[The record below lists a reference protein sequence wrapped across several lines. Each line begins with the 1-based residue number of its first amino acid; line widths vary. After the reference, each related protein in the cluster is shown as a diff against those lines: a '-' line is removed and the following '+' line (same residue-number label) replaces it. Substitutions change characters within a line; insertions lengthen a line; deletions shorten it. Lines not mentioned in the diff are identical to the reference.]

1 MTFDETKADRKGDE
15 VVLRNKPDD
24 LLKAFELLAGMPD
37 DLFPNGRERPLVEKR
52 ERLERIFE

>member
-37 DLFPNGRERPLVEKR
+37 DLFPNGREQPLVEKR